1 MKLVLIYNN
10 YFLKVLDYHLASNK
24 LDREKLRIIV
34 FNDTFSTFL
43 KKKYNLESIYY
54 DKYFTSGEIE
64 NYFRDA
70 ILWFHE
76 WSNKKIFKN
85 QSITEYFTIDKCSLW
100 WTSGYLYLCRD
111 IIHLISL
118 QKIIKKILLKEEFDD
133 IILFDV
139 PLTSS
144 ISTQLTLTDHLSFY
158 RILKEVLNNY
168 GYQTHVMTIP
178 SSLKFEWK
186 IYSLRKSFETYFF
199 KIFYFSFTEV
209 TRLLLS
215 SRKNTREF
223 SRSFIHSKKPKI
235 VILSPSRNWGTIFN
249 LSSGSKIKGDQK
261 IGYLYQKLS
270 ALSSYSVI
278 GVDCNSAHSSDYK
291 IFHDK
296 LNNDPFLHWY
306 SLEYFYDLKNWAKLK
321 IAKKQINKK
330 GVKLFFNDD
339 FQNSFYHDGLNM
351 FPALKNRIKLVLWT
365 FLPFG
370 IVKQGL
376 YDKLF
381 RIYKPNLILVSYE
394 TGLHGRAAIS
404 AAWRHSIPVLAIQHG
419 RIFSSHPQYIHL
431 KVSTRNKPDPHY
443 AQIADIT
450 CLFGDHYFK
459 VLTQASA
466 YPADSLEITGQ
477 VSTDVIDSI
486 QKFYN
491 RREFI
496 RDLNFNDRKPLISL
510 MSQNIDPYSDYEKL
524 FQISCKTLSGFPELN
539 FVIKLHPN
547 ESINEVKSLIKKYH
561 SFPEKV
567 KILKGVDL
575 YEVLNAS
582 DIIITGNSTVGIEA
596 MMFRKPL
603 ITIEGFKF
611 SMHYAESKS
620 SIGVIS
626 VSQMED
632 AIGRILND
640 KVFKK
645 KLINNGQRFIK
656 SRVYKTD
663 GQVSERIIRICD
675 ELIKKNYKNLEKSF
689 SHIRAL

>member
-1 MKLVLIYNN
+1 M
-10 YFLKVLDYHLASNK
+10 
-24 LDREKLRIIV
+24 
-34 FNDTFSTFL
+34 
-43 KKKYNLESIYY
+43 
-54 DKYFTSGEIE
+54 
-64 NYFRDA
+64 
-70 ILWFHE
+70 
-76 WSNKKIFKN
+76 
-85 QSITEYFTIDKCSLW
+85 
-100 WTSGYLYLCRD
+100 
-111 IIHLISL
+111 
-118 QKIIKKILLKEEFDD
+118 
-133 IILFDV
+133 
-139 PLTSS
+139 
-144 ISTQLTLTDHLSFY
+144 
-158 RILKEVLNNY
+158 
-168 GYQTHVMTIP
+168 
-178 SSLKFEWK
+178 
-186 IYSLRKSFETYFF
+186 
-199 KIFYFSFTEV
+199 
-209 TRLLLS
+209 
-215 SRKNTREF
+215 
-223 SRSFIHSKKPKI
+223 
-235 VILSPSRNWGTIFN
+235 
-249 LSSGSKIKGDQK
+249 SSGSKIKGDQK

-330 GVKLFFNDD
+330 GRKLFFNDD

-443 AQIADIT
+443 AQIANIT

-539 FVIKLHPN
+539 YIRM
-547 ESINEVKSLIKKYH
+547 
-561 SFPEKV
+561 KV
-567 KILKGVDL
+567 LMR
-575 YEVLNAS
+575 LN
-582 DIIITGNSTVGIEA
+582 
-596 MMFRKPL
+596 L
-603 ITIEGFKF
+603 
-611 SMHYAESKS
+611 
-620 SIGVIS
+620 
-626 VSQMED
+626 
-632 AIGRILND
+632 
-640 KVFKK
+640 
-645 KLINNGQRFIK
+645 
-656 SRVYKTD
+656 
-663 GQVSERIIRICD
+663 
-675 ELIKKNYKNLEKSF
+675 
-689 SHIRAL
+689 

>member
-1 MKLVLIYNN
+1 
-10 YFLKVLDYHLASNK
+10 
-24 LDREKLRIIV
+24 
-34 FNDTFSTFL
+34 
-43 KKKYNLESIYY
+43 
-54 DKYFTSGEIE
+54 
-64 NYFRDA
+64 
-70 ILWFHE
+70 
-76 WSNKKIFKN
+76 
-85 QSITEYFTIDKCSLW
+85 
-100 WTSGYLYLCRD
+100 
-111 IIHLISL
+111 
-118 QKIIKKILLKEEFDD
+118 
-133 IILFDV
+133 
-139 PLTSS
+139 
-144 ISTQLTLTDHLSFY
+144 
-158 RILKEVLNNY
+158 
-168 GYQTHVMTIP
+168 
-178 SSLKFEWK
+178 
-186 IYSLRKSFETYFF
+186 
-199 KIFYFSFTEV
+199 
-209 TRLLLS
+209 
-215 SRKNTREF
+215 
-223 SRSFIHSKKPKI
+223 
-235 VILSPSRNWGTIFN
+235 
-249 LSSGSKIKGDQK
+249 
-261 IGYLYQKLS
+261 
-270 ALSSYSVI
+270 
-278 GVDCNSAHSSDYK
+278 
-291 IFHDK
+291 
-296 LNNDPFLHWY
+296 
-306 SLEYFYDLKNWAKLK
+306 
-321 IAKKQINKK
+321 
-330 GVKLFFNDD
+330 
-339 FQNSFYHDGLNM
+339 M

-689 SHIRAL
+689 SHIKTI